1 MNDEVIKLKQRIA
14 ELERVNTQLVRE
26 NAALKGKPQKETPK
40 ETLQTGDKT
49 RAILQFF
56 FETPQSLTTSQ
67 VAARFNLTQSAAQ
80 YQLDHLVANGFLTVS
95 SAPDPRTGGKTTGFR
110 LTPAGRSIIAG
121 GAS

>member
-1 MNDEVIKLKQRIA
+1 VNDEVIKLKQRIA
-14 ELERVNTQLVRE
+14 ELERVNAQLTRE
-26 NAALKGKPQKETPK
+26 NAALKGKPQKEAQ
-40 ETLQTGDKT
+40 QTGDKT

-67 VAARFNLTQSAAQ
+67 VAARFNLTQSAAK

-95 SAPDPRTGGKTTGFR
+95 SAADPRTGGKTTGFR